1 MREKNIILWDLDG
14 TLTDPGEG
22 ITKSVAYAL
31 DKFGIAVPDLREL
44 YCFIGPPLL
53 ETFMER
59 YAFPK
64 EQAQKAIGYFREYFT
79 ARGILEN
86 QVYPGVALMLK
97 TLKESGRQLI
107 LATSKPEVFAVKI
120 LKYFDLAQYFDAVVG
135 STLEETRSHKYQVIA
150 HILSVYDHLPREKM
164 VMVGDRKHDVEGAH
178 KNGLPAVGVLY
189 GYGSREELEGAGA
202 DRLAGTVE
210 ALCQLLLEG

>member
-79 ARGILEN
+79 ARGFWKIRSI
-86 QVYPGVALMLK
+86 PGWPPC
-97 TLKESGRQLI
+97 
-107 LATSKPEVFAVKI
+107 SKHSKSPA
-120 LKYFDLAQYFDAVVG
+120 G
-135 STLEETRSHKYQVIA
+135 S
-150 HILSVYDHLPREKM
+150 
-164 VMVGDRKHDVEGAH
+164 
-178 KNGLPAVGVLY
+178 
-189 GYGSREELEGAGA
+189 
-202 DRLAGTVE
+202 
-210 ALCQLLLEG
+210 